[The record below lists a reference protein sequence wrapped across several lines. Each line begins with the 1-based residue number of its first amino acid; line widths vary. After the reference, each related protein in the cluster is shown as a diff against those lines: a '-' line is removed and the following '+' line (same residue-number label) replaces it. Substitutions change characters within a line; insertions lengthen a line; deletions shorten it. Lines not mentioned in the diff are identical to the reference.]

1 MKLVSFS
8 AAASLESGGTARIGV
23 LADGTVA
30 DDTVVDLSI
39 AVPALPTDM
48 KSFLVAG
55 PDAWA
60 KARDALHSARGRLPL
75 ANVQLRAPITNPG
88 KVLAIGLNYAD
99 HVKESGQELPKHQIW
114 FNKQW
119 NCITGPGDV
128 EIPAVA
134 PRFVDYEAELCL
146 IIGRRCRH
154 VPKERAHEVIFGY
167 TCGNDV
173 SVRDWQLR
181 TPQFTLG
188 KSFATHAPIG
198 PWIVT
203 SDEFGDP
210 HNKALEGFVNGERRQ
225 HSNTSQLIF
234 DCYEQVAELSA
245 AFQLD
250 AGDVI
255 FTGTPDGVG
264 GAMKPP
270 RFLAAGDRLRVQI
283 EGIGALDNVMVAE
296 NLVTVIA

>member
-1 MKLVSFS
+1 MKLVTFT
-8 AAASLESGGTARIGV
+8 ESRRTRIGV
-23 LADGTVA
+23 VV
-30 DDTVVDLSI
+30 DDQVVDL
-39 AVPALPTDM
+39 AQAAPELPGEM
-48 KSFLVAG
+48 KSLLAAG
-55 PDAWA
+55 ESAWA
-60 KARDALHSARGRLPL
+60 KARAAQNSTRGRIAL
-75 ANVQLRAPITNPG
+75 ANVRLEAPISNPG

-99 HVKESGQELPKHQIW
+99 HVKESGAQMPKHQIW

-119 NCITGPGDV
+119 NCIAGPGDV

-134 PRFVDYEAELCL
+134 PNFIDYEAELCL
-146 IIGRRCRH
+146 VIGRRCRH
-154 VPKERAHEVIFGY
+154 VPKERAAEVIFGY

-203 SDEFGDP
+203 ADEFGDP
-210 HNKALEGFVNGERRQ
+210 HAKSIDCYVNGERRQ

-234 DCYEQVAELSA
+234 DCYAQVAELSA
-245 AFQLD
+245 AFPLD
-250 AGDVI
+250 VGDVI

-270 RFLAAGDRLRVQI
+270 RFLKAGDRVRVDI
-283 EGIGALDNVMVAE
+283 EGIGALDNLMVPGSLE
-296 NLVTVIA
+296 TIIE

>member
-1 MKLVSFS
+1 MKLVTFT
-8 AAASLESGGTARIGV
+8 ESNRTRLGI
-23 LADGTVA
+23 
-30 DDTVVDLSI
+30 VVGDEVIDLSQ
-39 AVPALPTDM
+39 AAPELPTDM
-48 KSFLVAG
+48 KTFLTAG
-55 PDAWA
+55 DTALA
-60 KARDALHSARGRLPL
+60 KARDAQGSRRGRLPL
-75 ANVQLRAPITNPG
+75 ANVRLEAPITNPG

-99 HVKESGQELPKHQIW
+99 HVEESKQAMPQHQIW

-119 NCITGPGDV
+119 NCITGPGRV

-134 PRFVDYEAELCL
+134 PHFVDYEAELCL
-146 IIGRRCRH
+146 VIGKRCRH
-154 VPKERAHEVIFGY
+154 VPKERAAEVIFGY

-203 SDEFGDP
+203 ADEFGDP
-210 HNKALEGFVNGERRQ
+210 HTKAIDCFVNDERRQ
-225 HSNTSQLIF
+225 HSNTRHLIF
-234 DCYEQVAELSA
+234 DCFAQVAELSS

-250 AGDVI
+250 PGDVI
-255 FTGTPDGVG
+255 FTGTPSGVG

-270 RFLAAGDRLRVQI
+270 RFLTAGDRVRVQI

-296 NLVTVIA
+296 SQETVMG

>member
-1 MKLVSFS
+1 MKLVTFT
-8 AAASLESGGTARIGV
+8 ESHRTRIGV
-23 LADGTVA
+23 VV
-30 DDTVVDLSI
+30 DDQVVDL
-39 AVPALPTDM
+39 AQAAPELPGDM
-48 KSFLVAG
+48 KSLLAAG
-55 PDAWA
+55 ESAWA
-60 KARDALHSARGRLPL
+60 KARAAQNSTRGRIPL
-75 ANVQLRAPITNPG
+75 AKVRLDAPITNPG

-99 HVKESGQELPKHQIW
+99 HVKESGAQVPKHQIW

-119 NCITGPGDV
+119 NCIAGPGDV

-134 PRFVDYEAELCL
+134 PNFIDYEAELCL
-146 IIGRRCRH
+146 VIGRRCRH
-154 VPKERAHEVIFGY
+154 VPKERAAEVIFGY

-203 SDEFGDP
+203 ADEFGDP
-210 HNKALEGFVNGERRQ
+210 HSKSIDCYVNGERRQ

-234 DCYEQVAELSA
+234 DCYEQIAELSA
-245 AFQLD
+245 AFPLD
-250 AGDVI
+250 VGDVI

-270 RFLAAGDRLRVQI
+270 RFLKAGDRVRVDI
-283 EGIGALDNVMVAE
+283 EGIGALDNLMVPGSLE
-296 NLVTVIA
+296 TIIE